1 MKVHGERKQSQWSN
15 FFDCWQK
22 KQQPLSPTPSL
33 SLSHS
38 IPHSPPRFHQPPG
51 AARASSDVAG
61 VGDHG
66 QVPDELRDG
75 ASRASSSRGCEGELG
90 HGTEQASQLGAARE
104 RSSRDGT
111 GEVRHSRRGR
121 PRRDAGAD
129 ELRDGAARASSS
141 RGGEGELGHGAAGQ
155 PLARGGRGRAQRPQ
169 LKRNQSS
176 PPSQVLEGAWMGRPL
191 KIWKVHPLRLQ
202 RGKPMRPTVCSPQ
215 QPQPPH
221 HRAPH
226 HVKPRE
232 NWCLAPVEA
241 SHEKQK
247 KRYLR
252 RMRRRRRTRRNTSG
266 SFQRLQEQ
274 LRHALL
280 ADLEARSGHSI

>member
-155 PLARGGRGRAQRPQ
+155 PLARGGRGRAQHLLLASCRCSARHQ
-169 LKRNQSS
+169 QSHD
-176 PPSQVLEGAWMGRPL
+176 QHGLN
-191 KIWKVHPLRLQ
+191 RLQ
-202 RGKPMRPTVCSPQ
+202 QKPFFLG
-215 QPQPPH
+215 H
-221 HRAPH
+221 
-226 HVKPRE
+226 
-232 NWCLAPVEA
+232 L
-241 SHEKQK
+241 EKK
-247 KRYLR
+247 KERQ
-252 RMRRRRRTRRNTSG
+252 G
-266 SFQRLQEQ
+266 FSFSLSFGMIEG
-274 LRHALL
+274 LVYP
-280 ADLEARSGHSI
+280 